1 MLQDLI
7 SEHFKCTEYVLAAR
21 REAHNFKLMKNF
33 INISWL
39 QIDELNAMAKE
50 HENRPIKV
58 PNGELNKCI
67 SKEEE
72 EEEEEGE
79 EGDPLTKKKK
89 KKDPLRCEHKG
100 MDPPIPLFALGLCET
115 CYRFV
120 SNFFLMH
127 YFLLFYQPLIFTI
140 YRSTDYCSLINSL
153 VDLVVVWILLH
164 SSVLRRIEW

>member
-21 REAHNFKLMKNF
+21 RETHNFKLMKNF

-50 HENRPIKV
+50 HENRPIKI
-58 PNGELNKCI
+58 PNGELNNCI
-67 SKEEE
+67 SEE

-79 EGDPLTKKKK
+79 EERDPLTKKE
-89 KKDPLRCEHKG
+89 KKDPLRCEHRG
-100 MDPPIPLFALGLCET
+100 MKPRIPLFALGLCET

-127 YFLLFYQPLIFTI
+127 YFLLF
-140 YRSTDYCSLINSL
+140 INNL
-153 VDLVVVWILLH
+153 FLPFF
-164 SSVLRRIEW
+164 VLPIIAV

>member
-1 MLQDLI
+1 
-7 SEHFKCTEYVLAAR
+7 
-21 REAHNFKLMKNF
+21 
-33 INISWL
+33 
-39 QIDELNAMAKE
+39 MAKE
-50 HENRPIKV
+50 HENRPIKI
-58 PNGELNKCI
+58 PNGEPTKYI
-67 SKEEE
+67 PEEE
-72 EEEEEGE
+72 EGEGE
-79 EGDPLTKKKK
+79 EGDPLTKKKKK

-127 YFLLFYQPLIFTI
+127 YFLLFINNLFTI
-140 YRSTDYCSLINSL
+140 YRSTDNCSLINSL

>member
-1 MLQDLI
+1 M
-7 SEHFKCTEYVLAAR
+7 LAAR
-21 REAHNFKLMKNF
+21 REARNFKFMKNF
-33 INISWL
+33 INILWL

-50 HENRPIKV
+50 HENRPIKI
-58 PNGELNKCI
+58 PNGEPTKYI
-67 SKEEE
+67 PEEEE

-127 YFLLFYQPLIFTI
+127 YFLLF
-140 YRSTDYCSLINSL
+140 INNL
-153 VDLVVVWILLH
+153 FYHLLFY
-164 SSVLRRIEW
+164 